1 LPFGVLLA
9 IVFGLGLFTAPYF
22 ASQRLVLPEVVGEDE
37 QRVSQANFSPLCIA
51 WLAAPWFALPIWAL
65 VFSLPAWGAGA
76 ALVVCGFA
84 VPFVNAPLI
93 MLLTL
98 RTTTAL
104 RGKVMTTVSTSE
116 YLTQPVG
123 YALSGPAFTTLGLGG
138 AYAVVAGGLSAEV
151 ALFAATLRRAGGL
164 ETGDLREAA

>member
-1 LPFGVLLA
+1 M
-9 IVFGLGLFTAPYF
+9 
-22 ASQRLVLPEVVGEDE
+22 
-37 QRVSQANFSPLCIA
+37 
-51 WLAAPWFALPIWAL
+51 
-65 VFSLPAWGAGA
+65 
-76 ALVVCGFA
+76 
-84 VPFVNAPLI
+84 PFVNAPLI

-138 AYAVVAGGLSAEV
+138 AYAVVAGGLSAGV

>member
-1 LPFGVLLA
+1 MPFGVLLA
-9 IVFGLGLFTAPYF
+9 IVFGLGLFTAPYV

-65 VFSLPAWGAGA
+65 VFSLPAWRAGA

-123 YALSGPAFTTLGLGG
+123 YALSGPAFTNLGLGG